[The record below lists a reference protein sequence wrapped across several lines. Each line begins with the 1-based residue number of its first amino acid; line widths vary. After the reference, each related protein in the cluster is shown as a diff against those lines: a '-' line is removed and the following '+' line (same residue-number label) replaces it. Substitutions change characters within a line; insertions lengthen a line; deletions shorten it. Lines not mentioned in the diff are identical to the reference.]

1 MPFFSL
7 FEIFLLIQLWP
18 PSISLPCPLQRR
30 TIYESSTSHLR
41 AIFEPCPFLSSRYCL
56 ATVFAIPTISLPYPN
71 DIATPTLGRCYAYAT
86 PSLVPSISL
95 ATKTPKGAPFSLIN
109 PKSFPLFTEIWR
121 IFYIF
126 AANSAKLT
134 SSMFLSLDKTHASM
148 AVYSL
153 IRNIGSSF
161 QNLFRRCIRKSS

>member
-1 MPFFSL
+1 M
-7 FEIFLLIQLWP
+7 
-18 PSISLPCPLQRR
+18 
-30 TIYESSTSHLR
+30 
-41 AIFEPCPFLSSRYCL
+41 
-56 ATVFAIPTISLPYPN
+56 
-71 DIATPTLGRCYAYAT
+71 PTLGLCYAYAT
-86 PSLVPSISL
+86 SFLVPSISL
-95 ATKTPKGAPFSLIN
+95 ATKTPKEAPFSLIN